1 MSDSKTNIVTGKF
14 SFSSKDKKQWSDLYY
29 LQSSLNYPMLYYQ
42 RIGLLFV
49 MRTINQL
56 GINFKNN
63 LHLASEINYHHQGIF
78 EENQYYTMEA
88 SIKELFHLRKDRVA
102 VVLFFVFYNQNK
114 EKIISSEETLFI
126 KNISEKDIMT
136 LKNQNIFSTHYS
148 PNAFIHLAN
157 KHSTL
162 WQQSHTKEVT
172 FTIPSN
178 FAKQY
183 GHIAGDLN
191 FIHISNFAARLFGYK
206 KAFLQ
211 GMASCNF
218 IIKYIVE
225 SGIKLRTIKVK
236 FHNPVYLGDDVT
248 LYISTN
254 QFELTDKY
262 KKLLVSGHY
271 AINQ

>member
-114 EKIISSEETLFI
+114 
-126 KNISEKDIMT
+126 
-136 LKNQNIFSTHYS
+136 
-148 PNAFIHLAN
+148 
-157 KHSTL
+157 
-162 WQQSHTKEVT
+162 HTT
-172 FTIPSN
+172 
-178 FAKQY
+178 
-183 GHIAGDLN
+183 GH
-191 FIHISNFAARLFGYK
+191 
-206 KAFLQ
+206 
-211 GMASCNF
+211 
-218 IIKYIVE
+218 
-225 SGIKLRTIKVK
+225 
-236 FHNPVYLGDDVT
+236 
-248 LYISTN
+248 
-254 QFELTDKY
+254 
-262 KKLLVSGHY
+262 
-271 AINQ
+271 